1 MANLF
6 VADDDAAVREV
17 MASLL
22 DRRGHNA
29 TIFEDGDSLLVALDT
44 DSAAETVDLV
54 IVDWAMPSG
63 GAELL
68 TKLRERYPHLPV
80 ILMSGSEWGL
90 ESRLEQMEA
99 QADVFL
105 RKPFDLVEVDRAIV
119 ATLHAGDRSDS
130 ERRNTPRRTIPWRA
144 ELRAGDAVTPGLVR
158 DLSLGGAQLRV
169 PTASDL
175 GAPGEEIEGV
185 VYGPDGAVVEL
196 AVRVVYRQPVDARE
210 DRVGLAFLN
219 REQALLAVSP
229 LL

>member
-6 VADDDAAVREV
+6 VADDDSAVREV
-17 MASLL
+17 MTSLL
-22 DRRGHNA
+22 ERRGHDA
-29 TIFEDGDSLLVALDT
+29 TIFRDGDALLAAL
-44 DSAAETVDLV
+44 AAGTNAEIVDLL

-63 GAELL
+63 GAALL
-68 TKLRERYPHLPV
+68 TTLRERYPHLPV

-90 ESRLEQMEA
+90 ESRLEQMDSA
-99 QADVFL
+99 ADVFL

-119 ATLHAGDRSDS
+119 ATLHAGERSDS
-130 ERRNTPRRTIPWRA
+130 ERRSTPRRTIPWRA

-169 PTASDL
+169 PTAADL
-175 GAPGEEIEGV
+175 GAPGEAIAGV

-196 AVRVVYRQPVDARE
+196 AVRVVYRQPIDARE